1 MLCINFGHLSVDKD
15 TKNFGELLTKMLNKN
30 NQFIIIAKLSIAGSI
45 NRMMTPA
52 TIANRKEKM
61 SPTGKFFQMATFK
74 G

>member
-45 NRMMTPA
+45 NRMTTPA
-52 TIANRKEKM
+52 TIANRKEKNVAYRKVF
-61 SPTGKFFQMATFK
+61 PDGDI
-74 G
+74 